1 MLKSAAVQ
9 WRRNMAEESKL
20 SEGLQVSRVF
30 EQPQDAVSFYSDF
43 ANVMGTGLEVMLQFY
58 ETIPGAPGP
67 GGKIQMVR
75 SRLRGTVTISKTH
88 AANIGRLLL
97 KHAAV
102 QEEAPQKGAS

>member
-1 MLKSAAVQ
+1 
-9 WRRNMAEESKL
+9 MAEESKS
-20 SEGLQVSRVF
+20 SEEFKVNRVF

-43 ANVMGTGLEVMLQFY
+43 AQVLGTGVEVVMQFY

-75 SRLRGTVTISKTH
+75 SRLRSTVTISKTH

-97 KHAAV
+97 DQAEVK
-102 QEEAPQKGAS
+102 EETPQKRVS